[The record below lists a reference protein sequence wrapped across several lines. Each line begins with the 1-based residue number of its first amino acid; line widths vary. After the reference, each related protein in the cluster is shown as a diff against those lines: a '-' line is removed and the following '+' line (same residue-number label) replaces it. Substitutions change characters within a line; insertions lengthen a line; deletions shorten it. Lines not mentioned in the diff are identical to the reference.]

1 MRYFV
6 SCKNWLMVQFIG
18 YNVEGGSTTIRGRR
32 LYGRLTC
39 HLFVRR
45 KLFTPCRIYSDLAK
59 IGVGRNNLF
68 VLPTSEVASHVFTL
82 VQIETDGGR
91 VGEVLDFQARGGCT
105 IIDHSLQPH
114 PFFRSFFP
122 THFLTPRPLSPQ
134 NPSKTSELSSPL
146 TETPP
151 QAFSNWVS
159 SFWLLD
165 FPMAGLFL
173 HTSYNAKFW
182 NSI

>member
-1 MRYFV
+1 MTRKNGILMRYFV

-82 VQIETDGGR
+82 VLIETDGGR
-91 VGEVLDFQARGGCT
+91 VGEVLDFQGVAAPSSTTLYNR
-105 IIDHSLQPH
+105 I
-114 PFFRSFFP
+114 PFFA
-122 THFLTPRPLSPQ
+122 
-134 NPSKTSELSSPL
+134 
-146 TETPP
+146 
-151 QAFSNWVS
+151 AFSRSTS
-159 SFWLLD
+159 SL
-165 FPMAGLFL
+165 PN
-173 HTSYNAKFW
+173 H
-182 NSI
+182 